1 MVQHFLGFY
10 LTIWNWGSRH
20 PMSTVSISKHLTCC
34 KILCTSTF
42 WMKSSLVAEIGAQL
56 GFSDSWFWSNFH
68 PSKKQPSKN
77 SAFRCFSIF
86 DLFLGPIRAGLPTV
100 CQIHTSIHE
109 SWVGRDQQRLALSL
123 ACHGIKQ
130 TSSNISL
137 EQSLG
142 MGKSSIFRHISS
154 FFFGH
159 WCHWFSAF
167 FSLPGAKLVSLS
179 SHSVAIIP
187 LESLEGMLQLCEDAL
202 APLEGGRWQEITDWW
217 SFKVGQLVSYGW
229 YTMI

>member
-1 MVQHFLGFY
+1 MGQHFLGFY

-109 SWVGRDQQRLALSL
+109 SWVGKGSAATCSFSGMSWYQTNIFKHITGTVPWDGKIIHISPYFIVFFWSL
-123 ACHGIKQ
+123 M
-130 TSSNISL
+130 SL
-137 EQSLG
+137 IF
-142 MGKSSIFRHISS
+142 SIFQPSRCEV
-154 FFFGH
+154 G
-159 WCHWFSAF
+159 
-167 FSLPGAKLVSLS
+167 
-179 SHSVAIIP
+179 
-187 LESLEGMLQLCEDAL
+187 ESLQSFCGHHPFREF
-202 APLEGGRWQEITDWW
+202 GGHAASSVRT
-217 SFKVGQLVSYGW
+217 L
-229 YTMI
+229 

>member
-154 FFFGH
+154 FF
-159 WCHWFSAF
+159 WSLMSLIFSIF
-167 FSLPGAKLVSLS
+167 QPSRCEVG
-179 SHSVAIIP
+179 
-187 LESLEGMLQLCEDAL
+187 ESLQSFCGHHPFREFGGHAAAL
-202 APLEGGRWQEITDWW
+202 WGRFSPPGRREMAGDNW
-217 SFKVGQLVSYGW
+217 LV
-229 YTMI
+229 IL